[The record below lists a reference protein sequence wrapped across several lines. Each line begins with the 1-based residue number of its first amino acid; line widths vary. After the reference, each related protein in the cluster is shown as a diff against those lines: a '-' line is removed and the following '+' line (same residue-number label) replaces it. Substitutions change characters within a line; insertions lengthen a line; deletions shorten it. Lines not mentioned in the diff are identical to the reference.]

1 MLMGE
6 REAERLYEKQ
16 AAEEEAFDRWCEEHD
31 RPRDADAY
39 EDWRE
44 WCEEAAVDAAGDY
57 YEDRWL

>member
-31 RPRDADAY
+31 RTPDADAY
-39 EDWRE
+39 DDWRE